1 MRHMRK
7 ALSALL
13 ALAMLLGCVTVTA
26 FAEHDCPG
34 KAFTDMP
41 PENNWAHAGIDF
53 MVQNGYMNGMGGGKF
68 SPDGIVTRAQLVTIL
83 YRLAGSP
90 EATYKGSFTDVK
102 DGLWYSLPIE
112 WAAANGIVN
121 GVGNGKFNPDGRI
134 TREQIAAILYR
145 YSGSPETEGDLKA
158 FPDADKVS
166 GYAVDALIWATQ
178 QKLINGIGS
187 GGVTVLSPGTNATRA
202 QIATIIWRYSELH
215 FHRYEAVV
223 TAPTCTE
230 KGYTTYTCA
239 CGDSYTADETEAL
252 GHDYKAGEPVAPTCT
267 EKGYTVYTCSRCGD
281 QVNRDEKAAL
291 GHDYRSTV
299 TAPTC
304 TEGGYTTY
312 ACSRCGDSYRSAE
325 TAALGHDWDEGVV
338 AKEATT
344 AEEGILRFTCKRC
357 GATRD
362 EAIPKLEAA
371 LPAGVDFTQAADADK
386 YEIKGRSS
394 AGQTENG
401 LRLVTTRNA
410 VEPCN
415 GQNSGSQASTP
426 EDLVEVPVSGDWIAT
441 LTFSFDQ
448 AGASNGYY
456 QFFGF
461 FAAQGDDYQNMAGI
475 RCGNNDLQDFLRV
488 GGAVTA
494 DTDGVKSAPGTNA
507 NGTYYL
513 RIRKLDDSYTC
524 YRSSDG
530 NTFTEMFSYDNTG
543 IEADRIVL
551 DAYTGMTTG
560 YAYTVESLRFM
571 EPDHK
576 HSYTAVVTAPTCTAG
591 GYTTYTCESC
601 GHSYVGDRV
610 DALGH
615 DYVDGVCTRCGKE
628 KPNIPDE
635 LNWVS
640 TWATAE
646 ENFTAS
652 TDRVPNTLNG
662 TTVRQI
668 IRVTT
673 SGETM
678 KLKFSNQYGNTDVV
692 VRSLHI
698 AKQVQADKST
708 IDVSTDTVV
717 TVNGAEEF
725 VIPRGQTIE
734 TDPVHFPV
742 SALENVAV
750 SMYFG
755 SAPTTAATIT
765 GHRGARATTYQGNGN
780 QVSNETLNANKTIL
794 SWYFLC
800 DVALDMPE
808 GSRAIVCFGDSITDG
823 YGTDASYLN
832 QKPDQYTRWGDYF
845 AKRLQ
850 ADENTKNVSVLNEGI
865 GSNGMLS
872 SYPTD
877 SGRDRYARDLL
888 EHDGVEYVIILFGV
902 NDLQKLNNTSKYEQL
917 RVEFEKM
924 ITLAHE
930 HGIKVYAAPILPF
943 GKYSDYYSENSERV
957 RTMLNDWFRSAD
969 SHVDGIIDFESAVAD
984 PSDPKCILPAYTSDG
999 LHPHLGYN
1007 VMADAIDLTL
1017 FYK

>member
-1 MRHMRK
+1 
-7 ALSALL
+7 
-13 ALAMLLGCVTVTA
+13 
-26 FAEHDCPG
+26 
-34 KAFTDMP
+34 
-41 PENNWAHAGIDF
+41 
-53 MVQNGYMNGMGGGKF
+53 
-68 SPDGIVTRAQLVTIL
+68 
-83 YRLAGSP
+83 
-90 EATYKGSFTDVK
+90 
-102 DGLWYSLPIE
+102 
-112 WAAANGIVN
+112 
-121 GVGNGKFNPDGRI
+121 
-134 TREQIAAILYR
+134 
-145 YSGSPETEGDLKA
+145 
-158 FPDADKVS
+158 
-166 GYAVDALIWATQ
+166 
-178 QKLINGIGS
+178 
-187 GGVTVLSPGTNATRA
+187 
-202 QIATIIWRYSELH
+202 
-215 FHRYEAVV
+215 
-223 TAPTCTE
+223 
-230 KGYTTYTCA
+230 
-239 CGDSYTADETEAL
+239 
-252 GHDYKAGEPVAPTCT
+252 
-267 EKGYTVYTCSRCGD
+267 
-281 QVNRDEKAAL
+281 
-291 GHDYRSTV
+291 
-299 TAPTC
+299 
-304 TEGGYTTY
+304 
-312 ACSRCGDSYRSAE
+312 
-325 TAALGHDWDEGVV
+325 
-338 AKEATT
+338 
-344 AEEGILRFTCKRC
+344 
-357 GATRD
+357 
-362 EAIPKLEAA
+362 
-371 LPAGVDFTQAADADK
+371 
-386 YEIKGRSS
+386 
-394 AGQTENG
+394 
-401 LRLVTTRNA
+401 
-410 VEPCN
+410 
-415 GQNSGSQASTP
+415 
-426 EDLVEVPVSGDWIAT
+426 
-441 LTFSFDQ
+441 
-448 AGASNGYY
+448 
-456 QFFGF
+456 
-461 FAAQGDDYQNMAGI
+461 
-475 RCGNNDLQDFLRV
+475 
-488 GGAVTA
+488 
-494 DTDGVKSAPGTNA
+494 
-507 NGTYYL
+507 
-513 RIRKLDDSYTC
+513 
-524 YRSSDG
+524 
-530 NTFTEMFSYDNTG
+530 
-543 IEADRIVL
+543 
-551 DAYTGMTTG
+551 
-560 YAYTVESLRFM
+560 
-571 EPDHK
+571 
-576 HSYTAVVTAPTCTAG
+576 
-591 GYTTYTCESC
+591 
-601 GHSYVGDRV
+601 
-610 DALGH
+610 
-615 DYVDGVCTRCGKE
+615 VDGVCVRCGKAE
-628 KPNIPDE
+628 PNIPDN

-755 SAPTTAATIT
+755 NAPTTAATIT
-765 GHRGARATTYQGNGN
+765 GHRGARATTYQGSGN

-902 NDLQKLNNTSKYEQL
+902 NDLQKLNNTNKYEQL